1 MGSVAAAGGA
11 PPPTPSYSVG
21 WSGSN
26 NVNEGDNQQFN
37 VGGTNIPNDTYY
49 WTIETNA
56 GDFATTSGTVSV
68 TSNSGTFTVTPTA
81 DTTTEGAETFTVA
94 LRSGSITG
102 TILATST
109 AVTINDT
116 SVTPTPTYSI
126 VPDTITID
134 EGGTIGLQTVTY
146 AITTT
151 NVANGTRLYWTN
163 SGTTN
168 AADIGGSNSGYV
180 DISGDSASLSLTAT
194 ADATTE
200 TSETIIIE
208 LRTVSVSGT
217 IVATADTVTVG
228 DTSLTPTY
236 TVTPALSQ
244 TSVDEG
250 SGITFE
256 VGGTN
261 IVDGTYYWTIETNA
275 GDFATASGALTMT
288 SNAGTFLVT
297 PRADTTT
304 EGEETFTVAVRSG
317 SVSGTI
323 LVTSDPVTIND
334 TSLTAPTYTLTPAA
348 DNVNEGS
355 SLEFTVGGTNIIDGT
370 YYWTV
375 TNSGDFG
382 TASGEFSITSNS
394 GSFSVTP
401 SADFTT
407 EGSETFT
414 ASIRSVSI
422 TGTVLQTSTSVTIND
437 TSVPVAPFSLEFVN
451 SENDYV
457 DVAQPSY
464 TVSGSEGGGVSS
476 GGVSSGNIFKGSY
489 PQPQVGWII
498 VGQQMSP
505 RPPYQVTITGV
516 TDGGTTWNL
525 TWAVKEAD
533 NLYRGGGWSLYDPAL
548 APFNLSTTWT
558 IEFWLKANA
567 KSETASGGIWGLV
580 NQGGWSYTDSVV
592 VALSDNKLVF
602 LSVANSANNDVRY
615 VEPTP
620 GVWTHVAISNNAG
633 TQKVFYNGAE
643 QTRVSGNVGTASYTN
658 SVNPLRIGRLGPTN
672 GGTLNGKMALVRIS
686 DTAKYA
692 TAFTPVTTYG
702 VEADTRLFLGTDT
715 PLVGLST
722 YELNGV
728 SIVADG
734 GGTIYFAKSAYPD
747 LNNLIQVGYNVVG
760 GTPTTTSTVTGA
772 VFTPDGDPDNW
783 GLPISAAFTALST
796 VNFTGTRS
804 EPVTNSGTALTN
816 DVPTTFAPL
825 SLQLVQSQT
834 DYLDVAASAD
844 WNLSRNWTIEY
855 WSNAAKASGESDL
868 LTVMCQDYTDGNG
881 IQIIY
886 IGGSFQIQGGPRI
899 AAEPTPNQ
907 WTHVALVAVEGVM
920 TLYYN
925 GVSQYTGGYWSLNN
939 TTNAIRIGARGTADF
954 QRFDGK
960 LAMIRISNTNK
971 YPTAFAPTTTYGV
984 EADTKLFLGKAAPL
998 IDAKGHITTNNGV
1011 STSTG
1016 FPQSFTGHLNPY
1028 SGGNLGSTYSLS
1040 GDPNITAFAAIPV
1053 GARITSNL
1061 SGFGI
1066 RLVTGNRA
1074 IPAGQLIEYDYTGL
1088 DQGLASTTSD
1098 TYNFYW

>member
-1 MGSVAAAGGA
+1 MILAGLMGSLASSGGA
-11 PPPTPSYSVG
+11 SYTLTPAA
-21 WSGSN
+21 N
-26 NVNEGDNQQFN
+26 NVNEGSSLTFT
-37 VGGTNIPNDTYY
+37 VGGSGILNGTYY
-49 WTIETNA
+49 WTIETNS
-56 GDFATTSGTVSV
+56 GDFTTTNGTVVV

-81 DTTTEGAETFTVA
+81 DATTEDPSVDTFTVALRSDSITGTILVTSSAVTINDTSQTPPTPTYTLANGGSNTVNEGSEHTLNVGGTDVPGGTYYWTIETNAEDFATTSGEVTVSSGTGSVLGSFTVTPTADATTEGEETFTVS

-102 TILATST
+102 TILATSQ
-109 AVTINDT
+109 AANISDT
-116 SVTPTPTYSI
+116 SLTPTPTYSI

-134 EGGTIGLQTVTY
+134 EGGTIELQTVTY

-236 TVTPALSQ
+236 TVAPVLGG

-261 IVDGTYYWTIETNA
+261 IVDGTYYWTIETNS
-275 GDFATASGALTMT
+275 GDFVTTSGAITMT
-288 SNAGTFLVT
+288 SNAGTFIAT

-317 SVSGTI
+317 SISGTI

-334 TSLTAPTYTLTPAA
+334 TSLSAPTYTLTPAA
-348 DNVNEGS
+348 NNVNEGS
-355 SLEFTVGGTNIIDGT
+355 SLEFTVGGTDIIDGT

-382 TASGEFSITSNS
+382 TTSGSFSITSSS

-401 SADFTT
+401 TADFTT

-414 ASIRSVSI
+414 ASIRSGSI

-464 TVSGSEGGGVSS
+464 IALGSAASHAYSGSI
-476 GGVSSGNIFKGSY
+476 SSGNIFKGSY
-489 PQPQVGWII
+489 PQPQVGWIL
-498 VGQQMSP
+498 VGNSGVG
-505 RPPYQVTITGV
+505 PYQVTITGV
-516 TDGGTTWNL
+516 TDGETTWNL
-525 TWAVKEAD
+525 TWAAKVAT
-533 NLYRGGGWSLYDPAL
+533 NLYMDENFSLYDPAL

-567 KSETASGGIWGLV
+567 ASVTAGGGIWGLL
-580 NQGGWSYTDSVV
+580 NQGGWSYTDSIV

-715 PLVGLST
+715 PLIGLSA

-728 SIVADG
+728 SLVTNSA
-734 GGTIYFAKSAYPD
+734 TVIYISKSAYPD
-747 LNNLIQVGYNVVG
+747 LNNLIQTGYTVVNVGN
-760 GTPTTTSTVTGA
+760 PTTSVVTGA

-783 GLPISAAFTALST
+783 GVNVSPGWGLVNT

-804 EPVTNSGTALTN
+804 EPVTNSGTALSN
-816 DVPTTFAPL
+816 DVPTT
-825 SLQLVQSQT
+825 
-834 DYLDVAASAD
+834 
-844 WNLSRNWTIEY
+844 
-855 WSNAAKASGESDL
+855 L
-868 LTVMCQDYTDGNG
+868 LG
-881 IQIIY
+881 I
-886 IGGSFQIQGGPRI
+886 SHP
-899 AAEPTPNQ
+899 
-907 WTHVALVAVEGVM
+907 
-920 TLYYN
+920 YN
-925 GVSQYTGGYWSLNN
+925 GS
-939 TTNAIRIGARGTADF
+939 ARGLIIC
-954 QRFDGK
+954 
-960 LAMIRISNTNK
+960 LA
-971 YPTAFAPTTTYGV
+971 
-984 EADTKLFLGKAAPL
+984 
-998 IDAKGHITTNNGV
+998 
-1011 STSTG
+1011 
-1016 FPQSFTGHLNPY
+1016 
-1028 SGGNLGSTYSLS
+1028 
-1040 GDPNITAFAAIPV
+1040 GDPRLAEFQAVPV
-1053 GARITSNL
+1053 GANITS
-1061 SGFGI
+1061 SIAGFGI
-1066 RLVTGNRA
+1066 RTVSITQSDGEG
-1074 IPAGQLIEYDYTGL
+1074 GQLIIYDSTGL
-1088 DQGLASTTSD
+1088 TGSSSTSEVF
-1098 TYNFYW
+1098 NFYW